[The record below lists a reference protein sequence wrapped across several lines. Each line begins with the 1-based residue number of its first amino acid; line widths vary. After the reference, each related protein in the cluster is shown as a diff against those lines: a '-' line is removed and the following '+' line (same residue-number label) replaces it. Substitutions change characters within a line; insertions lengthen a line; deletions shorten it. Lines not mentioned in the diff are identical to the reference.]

1 MNMMKNNI
9 WRLCR
14 KKDGKDIDTIASELE
29 EEAVSVKPLY
39 DDVVAATPDYKL

>member
-1 MNMMKNNI
+1 MKIVHEEGCN
-9 WRLCR
+9 
-14 KKDGKDIDTIASELE
+14 DIDTIASEFE